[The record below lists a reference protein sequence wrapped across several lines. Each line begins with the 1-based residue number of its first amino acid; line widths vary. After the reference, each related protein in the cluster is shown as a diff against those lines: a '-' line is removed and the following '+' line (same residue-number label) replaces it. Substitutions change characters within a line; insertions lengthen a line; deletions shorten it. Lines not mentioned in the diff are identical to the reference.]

1 MASPHILVFPFMAK
15 GHTFP
20 MLQLARLLL
29 CHGANV
35 TLITTPGNRP
45 FISSCL
51 SDTIISVIDI
61 PFPQDVQSIPPGVE
75 STDKLPDISLWPD
88 LVAATK
94 LMQPHFEQVLES
106 LPRIS
111 FMITDC
117 FLGWTLDSANKYYIP
132 RVACYPMGTFQLCLA
147 HLVSDGCFVAGE
159 EGIKLVDFPWIKM
172 KREDF
177 EPIFIDPESVKGTK
191 AYEITIEQ
199 IRANSKSHGS
209 VVNTFYELESVFNDF
224 WNSKIGPRAWC
235 VGPLSMA
242 EPQKI
247 KSANYQTPWWISW
260 LDQMREAGK
269 PVLYVAF
276 GTQVEISQAQFREIQ
291 IALEK
296 SGVNFL
302 WLVRK
307 NELDDG
313 FEERAKSR
321 GTVVKEWVDQ
331 REILEHETVR
341 GFLCHCGWSSVMES
355 ICAKVPILA
364 WPMMWEQPLNARM
377 VVDVAGVG
385 LRVEGCNGFVESEAL
400 AKAAKELMEGSASEE
415 VRKKAEE
422 VGGAAVKAVE
432 EGGSSWKALD
442 QLINELHTRIHSDNH
457 LTYN

>member
-29 CHGANV
+29 RHGANV

-111 FMITDC
+111 FMITDS

-172 KREDF
+172 KLEDF

-224 WNSKIGPRAWC
+224 WNSKIGPRAWEASSVRGVRDSSGDIAGPVPGDPDW
-235 VGPLSMA
+235 VG
-242 EPQKI
+242 E
-247 KSANYQTPWWISW
+247 
-260 LDQMREAGK
+260 
-269 PVLYVAF
+269 
-276 GTQVEISQAQFREIQ
+276 
-291 IALEK
+291 

-313 FEERAKSR
+313 FEERVKSR

-400 AKAAKELMEGSASEE
+400 AKAAKELMEGSTGEE

-442 QLINELHTRIHSDNH
+442 QLINELHTRIHTDNH

>member
-29 CHGANV
+29 RHRATV

-51 SDTIISVIDI
+51 STTISVIDI
-61 PFPQDVQSIPPGVE
+61 PFPQDLQSIPPGVE

-88 LVAATK
+88 LLAATK
-94 LMQPHFEQVLES
+94 LMQPHFEQVIES

-111 FMITDC
+111 VMITDC
-117 FLGWTLDSANKYYIP
+117 FLGWTLDSAIKYSIP
-132 RVACYPMGTFQLCLA
+132 RLACYPMGNFPLCLE
-147 HLVSDGCFVAGE
+147 HLVSEGRFVEGE
-159 EGIKLVDFPWIKM
+159 EGIKLADFPWIKL

-177 EPIFIDPESVKGTK
+177 EPIFIDPERVKSTK

-199 IRANSKSHGS
+199 FRANSKSHGMIY
-209 VVNTFYELESVFNDF
+209 NTFYELEAVFNDF

-235 VGPLSMA
+235 LGPLSLA

-291 IALEK
+291 IGLEK

-307 NELDDG
+307 NASELDEG
-313 FEERAKSR
+313 FEERVKSR

-331 REILEHETVR
+331 REILEHEIVR

-377 VVDVAGVG
+377 VVDVAGIG
-385 LRVEGCNGFVESEAL
+385 LRVESCNGFVESEAL
-400 AKAAKELMEGSASEE
+400 AKAAKELMEGSAGEE
-415 VRKKAEE
+415 VRSGRSGRRCCESGGRRRVVVE
-422 VGGAAVKAVE
+422 GVGSAH
-432 EGGSSWKALD
+432 
-442 QLINELHTRIHSDNH
+442 Q
-457 LTYN
+457 